1 MMRCWSCAFWSV
13 GVAVCVLLCAACTT
27 TGIRATSADSIQPDE
42 RLSVSI
48 SADGLRAKPGETIKI
63 KAVVKTK
70 SSTSAIKVRAT
81 LLVPATGT
89 KNIDLRLED
98 KDKGVYTGMIEL
110 GKDTPEGL
118 YVITVYATRGSSGGI
133 GKTRFLVGKVICDFF
148 CTSILPQEKTEEDIK
163 ECLKGFLSLGGN
175 MIVIH
180 GIMSDQAWY
189 PSKICKTAAV
199 SGSPEDRVGYTLKLA
214 DKLGLSALI
223 SVSWDT
229 TRNMPYS
236 QYMESIKA
244 ILAELWELYSDH
256 PSLAGFYSYQEGSGT
271 YFVSYLREFC
281 DAIKGHNSGL
291 LTACA
296 PYIDDPLLSG
306 YLAAIESLDIVIWQ
320 GAVMA
325 SYRTDNKQRFPLRRI
340 KDFCSLS
347 SGGTLIK
354 DKITL
359 SHVELFG
366 YQEKSF
372 ANEYLASYEDTYAQ
386 ILSAACSYGQ
396 DGIALFTYHYNVHEM
411 SRTIPEARN
420 TGLGVRDGLQAYK
433 LITKTAAAKPNC
445 LALYYPYADWCVER
459 WINCFVPALDAFR
472 RLGVSVDIIP
482 FIPPKGEEILPYYP
496 MNLNEEQL
504 NYLLNNKIVLLLPD
518 ISGMQETDSI
528 LLKTFVEKGGIAV
541 LFGPRIPY
549 GDCFERTQLCG
560 GEENPPG
567 RHSQI
572 EVKEAI
578 HTRVKTGSKLSFEP
592 TDLHSWTPATA
603 RKIAVFE
610 DGSAAVLVNEFGKG
624 KVFTIPVSA
633 RDSVTIMPDLIRDI
647 LDCALS
653 QKEIKRPFDIIDAQE
668 DLDIAMSS
676 AAGEDY
682 LALVNYK
689 KDAVDARIRPLNI
702 APDRSYTITDLRAG
716 KTLFEERGEKLTTI
730 QIRIK
735 PMDYIII
742 RLSPK

>member
-1 MMRCWSCAFWSV
+1 MCRDKTISITLAMALGS
-13 GVAVCVLLCAACTT
+13 VLLLSACV
-27 TGIRATSADSIQPDE
+27 GPGE
-42 RLSVSI
+42 
-48 SADGLRAKPGETIKI
+48 RAKISWSEETLSIGASVDKSRAKAGETIKLT
-63 KAVVKTK
+63 AVVKAKNDISAVEVKATILIPAAGTK
-70 SSTSAIKVRAT
+70 S
-81 LLVPATGT
+81 
-89 KNIDLRLED
+89 IDLRLED
-98 KDKGVYTGMIEL
+98 KDRGIYTGVIEL
-110 GKDTPEGL
+110 GQDASEGL
-118 YVITVYATRGSSGGI
+118 YVITVYATDGSSKAI
-133 GKTRFLVGKVICDFF
+133 GKTWFLIGKVIGDFL
-148 CTSILPQEKTEEDIK
+148 CVSILPQEKTEEDINNY
-163 ECLKGFLSLGGN
+163 LKDFLSLGGN
-175 MIVIH
+175 MIVVH

-189 PSKICKTAAV
+189 PSRICKTAAV
-199 SGSPEDRVGYTLKLA
+199 AGSPDDRVGHALKLA

-229 TRNMPYS
+229 THNMPYS

-244 ILAELWELYSDH
+244 ILSELWELYREH

-325 SYRTDNKQRFPLRRI
+325 SYRPDNRQRFPLRRI

-366 YQEKSF
+366 YHERAF
-372 ANEYLASYEDTYAQ
+372 ANAYLASYDDTYAQ
-386 ILSAACSYGQ
+386 VLSAACSYGQ
-396 DGIALFTYHYNVHEM
+396 DGIVFFMYHYNVHEM
-411 SRTIPEARN
+411 SKKTPEARN

-433 LITKTAAAKPNC
+433 LITKTASAKPNC

-459 WINCFVPALDAFR
+459 WTACFVPALDGFR

-482 FIPPKGEEILPYYP
+482 FIPRKGEEILPYYP

-504 NYLLNNKIVLLLPD
+504 KYLLNNKIVLVLPD

-528 LLKTFVEKGGIAV
+528 LLKTFVKNGGVAV
-541 LFGPRIPY
+541 LFGPRIPF
-549 GDCFERTQLCG
+549 GDCFDRTELCG

-567 RHSQI
+567 KHSQI
-572 EVKEAI
+572 EVKEEL
-578 HTRVKTGSKLSFEP
+578 HTRVKMGTKLSFES
-592 TDLHSWTPATA
+592 TDFHSWTPTTA

-610 DGSAAVLVNEFGKG
+610 DGRAAVLMNEFGKG
-624 KVFTIPVSA
+624 KVFTIPIAV
-633 RDSVTIMPDLIRDI
+633 RRSVRIMPDLIRDI

-653 QKEIKRPFDIIDAQE
+653 LNGLKRPFDVMDASE

-676 AAGEDY
+676 VDGEDY
-682 LALVNYK
+682 LTVVNYK
-689 KDAVDARIRPLNI
+689 KEAVDIKIRPLNI
-702 APDRSYTITDLRAG
+702 TPDRLYKITDLRAG
-716 KTLFEERGEKLTTI
+716 ETLFEEAGEKLAGMK
-730 QIRIK
+730 IRIK
-735 PMDYIII
+735 AVDYVII